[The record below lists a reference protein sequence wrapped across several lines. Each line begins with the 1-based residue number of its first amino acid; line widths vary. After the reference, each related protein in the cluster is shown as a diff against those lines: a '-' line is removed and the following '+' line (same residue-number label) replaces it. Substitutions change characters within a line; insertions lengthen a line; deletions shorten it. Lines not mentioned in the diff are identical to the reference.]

1 MGSLPPSLSAAVS
14 LYLSLGILE
23 DQGSQVE
30 PQPPALYRL
39 LPGPDSTEGVAC
51 GQCPQEGS
59 DRQVH
64 CHPAQVLQQEDA
76 QDCHQRQPHRK
87 DGPDQII
94 GDSVL
99 YSSLQPS
106 STFMTMNLLMIYGI
120 FLDLILT
127 CAKLLC

>member
-1 MGSLPPSLSAAVS
+1 MGREHPVGLQPGVAAALPVCGGLPLPVPRDP
-14 LYLSLGILE
+14 GGPG
-23 DQGSQVE
+23 QPGVE
-30 PQPPALYRL
+30 PQPPALHRL

-51 GQCPQEGS
+51 GQCPQEGP

-64 CHPAQVLQQEDA
+64 CHPAQVLQQEDG
-76 QDCHQRQPHRK
+76 Q
-87 DGPDQII
+87 DQII

-120 FLDLILT
+120 FLDLIILT
-127 CAKLLC
+127 CTKLLC